1 MASVAFIVLGQT
13 SDVDERHQRKA
24 LLRQEIAAPVLRS
37 DPLAEL
43 RHAAEELHLPPEEV
57 SEVISAS
64 RAAMAPQQEAKTQLS
79 LGASVIRAAE
89 ELGLAPPQVARLRMA
104 LAGLDHRSYV
114 HLLQMLTTAS
124 AASHASVANKVAET
138 VTAAA
143 KANYSAAE
151 VASSAAAA
159 VRALADDAATTS
171 LPLQGLAS
179 AVEAFSAEG
188 QAAVLAAAG
197 GESPQTQMIITEM
210 FQAISTTARPS
221 FQWDSVGAHPFGSDA
236 EVVGDAVKQQ
246 VDQLAIPDQE
256 KREILAAALSAA
268 AGAQEPQLKMNGSA
282 GMEPTLAG
290 DLLALSQAAL
300 SAGFSD
306 REVALLKFKWQEM
319 SFQQRAAAKRSFDA
333 LSFARHSAGLRSLQG
348 NVSTEVALAVKA
360 FADAGASVADQG
372 RVAARALRAATSR
385 NAGTA
390 AVPAE
395 GAAWEDHQ
403 SALEETVR
411 EAKVAGLSDQQA
423 SAMLK
428 IMAQLSPEDL
438 DSVAMAWAAIGG
450 DTATT
455 QVPDTDG
462 EDEGPEQSRAAGP
475 LVGSDVEG
483 FEALE
488 ELNVVAFAA
497 LKAGV
502 ELDFVAKADS
512 IARKMS
518 PTQQMTTAAS
528 LLRMAR
534 AAESEGSKKVT
545 KEEFEAVLGGA

>member
-24 LLRQEIAAPVLRS
+24 LLRQEIAAPLLRS

-124 AASHASVANKVAET
+124 VAET

>member
-1 MASVAFIVLGQT
+1 
-13 SDVDERHQRKA
+13 
-24 LLRQEIAAPVLRS
+24 
-37 DPLAEL
+37 
-43 RHAAEELHLPPEEV
+43 
-57 SEVISAS
+57 
-64 RAAMAPQQEAKTQLS
+64 MAPQQEAKTQLS

-104 LAGLDHRSYV
+104 LAGLDHRSAKRAALRAGRAERVTLALRSYV

-179 AVEAFSAEG
+179 AVEAFR
-188 QAAVLAAAG
+188 

-306 REVALLKFKWQEM
+306 REVALLKFKWQDW
-319 SFQQRAAAKRSFDA
+319 SWA
-333 LSFARHSAGLRSLQG
+333 LQGTWSRFLVSGVRSLG
-348 NVSTEVALAVKA
+348 RSRLLRTH
-360 FADAGASVADQG
+360 AGGGV
-372 RVAARALRAATSR
+372 
-385 NAGTA
+385 
-390 AVPAE
+390 
-395 GAAWEDHQ
+395 
-403 SALEETVR
+403 
-411 EAKVAGLSDQQA
+411 AKV
-423 SAMLK
+423 
-428 IMAQLSPEDL
+428 
-438 DSVAMAWAAIGG
+438 
-450 DTATT
+450 
-455 QVPDTDG
+455 
-462 EDEGPEQSRAAGP
+462 R
-475 LVGSDVEG
+475 
-483 FEALE
+483 
-488 ELNVVAFAA
+488 
-497 LKAGV
+497 
-502 ELDFVAKADS
+502 
-512 IARKMS
+512 
-518 PTQQMTTAAS
+518 
-528 LLRMAR
+528 
-534 AAESEGSKKVT
+534 
-545 KEEFEAVLGGA
+545 

>member
-1 MASVAFIVLGQT
+1 MMLLVASVAFIVLGQT

-24 LLRQEIAAPVLRS
+24 LLRQEIAAPLLRS

-124 AASHASVANKVAET
+124 VAET